1 MFTLGK
7 IHLLRLKYTRLF
19 VNLIL
24 NVFHMPITKFSCLFL
39 FLFPISLLT
48 ATAQEVKIELGPD
61 EVALNETFTIKITV
75 SEEKI
80 RSYDPLPEIP
90 GFQKQGV
97 SQSSSM
103 NIINGQ
109 MSSSNSLIQYYKPIR
124 KGQFTLN
131 GFSIS
136 VNGRNVSAAG
146 KTISVVDAR
155 ASAGGRSRAI
165 DPFDDFFGGGR
176 EEPEYVEVD
185 DEAFFSLSL
194 DKNEVYVGEGVN
206 VTLAFFFSEDN
217 QALFN
222 FHDAGK
228 QLEKI
233 INQIKPANAW
243 EENFNITSIQ
253 PDKVEING
261 KNWTRFKIYQATFF
275 PFNSGVIDFPS
286 VGWEMIKYRVA
297 RNPSFF
303 GSNRLQDF
311 KTFYSQARQVNVK
324 PLPPHPLRNE
334 VSVGNYQLRESV
346 SSDQVATGE
355 GFTYTFGITGE
366 GNISSI
372 RAPRK
377 RNAQKLNSFDPSER
391 IQVNKNRGRITGMK
405 EFGYFITLNEAEEVA
420 LSDHFEWI
428 YFNPSLEKYDTLRP
442 TLTVNVIGDSK
453 INQAISTS
461 RLGGIYD
468 LIDVE
473 DNTLLNQK
481 YKYYFSVAINLLLLG
496 AVVLLGFLIV
506 KKQ

>member
-1 MFTLGK
+1 MFHMYITK
-7 IHLLRLKYTRLF
+7 IG
-19 VNLIL
+19 LIL
-24 NVFHMPITKFSCLFL
+24 VSVLSIIC
-39 FLFPISLLT
+39 FPGI
-48 ATAQEVKIELGPD
+48 AQEVRIELGSD
-61 EVALNETFTIKITV
+61 EVALNETFNIKITV

-109 MSSSNSLIQYYKPIR
+109 MSSTNSVIQYYKPLR

-131 GFSIS
+131 DFSIS
-136 VNGRNVSAAG
+136 VNGKNVSSPG
-146 KTISVVDAR
+146 KTITVVDAR
-155 ASAGGRSRAI
+155 ASAGRSRAL
-165 DPFDDFFGGGR
+165 DPFDDLFSGGR
-176 EEPEYVEVD
+176 EEPEYVEVED
-185 DEAFFSLSL
+185 DAFFSLTV
-194 DKNEVYVGEGVN
+194 DKNEVYVGEGFN
-206 VTLAFFFSEDN
+206 VSLAFYFSESN

-233 INQIKPANAW
+233 INQIKPTNAW

-261 KNWTRFKIYQATFF
+261 KSWTRFKIFQATFF
-275 PFNSGVIDFPS
+275 PFNSGTIDFPS

-297 RNPSFF
+297 KNPSFF

-311 KTFYSQARQVNVK
+311 KTFYSQPKQVTVK

-334 VSVGNYQLRESV
+334 VSVGNFQLRESL
-346 SSDQVATGE
+346 SKKEVATGE
-355 GFTYTFGITGE
+355 GFTYNFGITGE

-372 RAPRK
+372 RPPRQ
-377 RNAQKLNSFDPSER
+377 RNAQKLNSFDPNEK

-405 EFGYFITLNEAEEVA
+405 EFSYFITLNEAEEVA
-420 LSDHFEWI
+420 LRDHFEWI
-428 YFNPSLEKYDTLRP
+428 YFNPTLEKYDTLRP
-442 TLTVNVIGDSK
+442 SLMVNVTGESK
-453 INQAISTS
+453 INQAISSS

-473 DNTLLNQK
+473 DNRLLNQK
-481 YKYYFSVAINLLLLG
+481 YKYYFSALINILLVG
-496 AVVLLGFLIV
+496 AVILLGFLIV
-506 KKQ
+506 KKR